1 MILFLLGA
9 NKDVKSFLNIK
20 DSSWCLLQYKNCIS
34 SKQHESY
41 LKICLLFS
49 ETKTYIYKEL
59 EEQLGEVKHLLV
71 PKFDSIS

>member
-9 NKDVKSFLNIK
+9 NKDVKSSLNIK

-34 SKQHESY
+34 SKQNKSY

-49 ETKTYIYKEL
+49 ETKTYIYQEL
-59 EEQLGEVKHLLV
+59 EELGEVKHLLV